1 MNHLLAK
8 IGSYPFEKLNL
19 LHTDIKPSKDVI
31 NLSIG
36 EPKLNADSKVL
47 DILNKEANSFSN
59 YPPMNA
65 LPELSEAYRQYLES
79 HFGIEN
85 VAEDEVCLV
94 AGTRE
99 GTFSIIQALF
109 NKENVKEKPYVVM
122 PNPFYQIYGG
132 ATTLAGGEAKF
143 LDCPEEDNFQPDLD
157 SLKSEDWQKC
167 QILVLCSP
175 NNPTGSVLPLSK
187 LKEIL
192 NLADKYDFYVVSD
205 ECYVDLYTSEKSC
218 PSILQASSD
227 RSDRLIALHS
237 LSKRSNLPGFRSGFA
252 CSGKKTISAY
262 KKFRSFHGV
271 SVPLP
276 IQKASVE
283 AWLNYDFVAEN
294 RKSYNDKFSL
304 AADMFKDKVSNVI
317 PEGAFYLWLDVR
329 DGQSFSKKILEK
341 EGLIVL
347 PGSYLSAEVNGFNPG
362 EKYVR
367 IALVYDF
374 ETTEEALKRIN
385 NLL

>member
-1 MNHLLAK
+1 M
-8 IGSYPFEKLNL
+8 
-19 LHTDIKPSKDVI
+19 
-31 NLSIG
+31 
-36 EPKLNADSKVL
+36 
-47 DILNKEANSFSN
+47 
-59 YPPMNA
+59 
-65 LPELSEAYRQYLES
+65 
-79 HFGIEN
+79 
-85 VAEDEVCLV
+85 
-94 AGTRE
+94 
-99 GTFSIIQALF
+99 
-109 NKENVKEKPYVVM
+109 
-122 PNPFYQIYGG
+122 
-132 ATTLAGGEAKF
+132 
-143 LDCPEEDNFQPDLD
+143 DCPEEDNFQPDLD

-187 LKEIL
+187 LKNIL
-192 NLADKYDFYVVSD
+192 DLAEKYDFYVVSD

-252 CSGKKTISAY
+252 CSSKKTISAY

-304 AADMFKDKVSNVI
+304 ASDMLKDKVRNVI
-317 PEGAFYLWLDVR
+317 PEGAFYLWLDVE

>member
-1 MNHLLAK
+1 MNHLLSK
-8 IGSYPFEKLNL
+8 IGSYPFEKLNRL
-19 LHTDIKPSKDVI
+19 LKDIKPSKEVI

-47 DILNKEANSFSN
+47 DILNKETNSFSS

-65 LPELSEAYRQYLES
+65 IPELSEAYRQYLKS

-85 VAEDEVCLV
+85 VTEDEVCLV

-109 NKENVKEKPYVVM
+109 NKENVKNKPYVVM

-143 LDCPEEDNFQPDLD
+143 LDCPEEDNFQPDLG

-187 LKEIL
+187 LKDIL
-192 NLADKYDFYVVSD
+192 DLADKYDFYVVSD
-205 ECYVDLYTSEKSC
+205 ECYVDLYTSEESC
-218 PSILQASSD
+218 PSILQASSG

-304 AADMFKDKVSNVI
+304 AADMLKDKVSNVI
-317 PEGAFYLWLDVR
+317 PEGAFYLWLDVK
-329 DGQSFSKKILEK
+329 DGESYSKKILEK

>member
-1 MNHLLAK
+1 MNHLLSK
-8 IGSYPFEKLNL
+8 IGSYPFEKLNA
-19 LHTDIKPSKDVI
+19 LHKDIKPSKDVI

-59 YPPMNA
+59 YPPMSA
-65 LPELSEAYRQYLES
+65 IPELSEAYRQYLKN

-109 NKENVKEKPYVVM
+109 NKENVKDKPYVVM

-132 ATTLAGGEAKF
+132 ATTLAGGEAMF
-143 LDCPEEDNFQPDLD
+143 LDCPEEDNFQPDLG

-175 NNPTGSVLPLSK
+175 NNPTGSILPLSK
-187 LKEIL
+187 LKVIL
-192 NLADKYDFYVVSD
+192 DLADKYDFYVVSD
-205 ECYVDLYTSEKSC
+205 ECYVDLYTSEESC

-227 RSDRLIALHS
+227 RSDRLVALHS

-304 AADMFKDKVSNVI
+304 AADIFKDKVNNVI
-317 PEGAFYLWLDVR
+317 PEGAFYLWLDVE
-329 DGQSFSKKILEK
+329 DGQSFSKNILEK

>member
-1 MNHLLAK
+1 MNHLLSK
-8 IGSYPFEKLNL
+8 IGFYPFEKLNL
-19 LHTDIKPSKDVI
+19 LLKDIKPTKDVI

-47 DILNKEANSFSN
+47 DILNQETNSFSN

-65 LPELSEAYRQYLES
+65 IPELSEAYREYLKN
-79 HFGIEN
+79 HFGIKN

-109 NKENVKEKPYVVM
+109 NKENVKDKPYIVM

-175 NNPTGSVLPLSK
+175 NNPTGSVLPLNK

-192 NLADKYDFYVVSD
+192 DLAEKYDFYVVSD

-227 RSDRLIALHS
+227 RSDRLVALHS

-294 RKSYNDKFSL
+294 RKSYKDKFSL

-317 PEGAFYLWLDVR
+317 PEGAFYLWLDVK
-329 DGQSFSKKILEK
+329 DGESFSKLIFEK

>member
-1 MNHLLAK
+1 MNHLLSK

-19 LHTDIKPSKDVI
+19 LLKEIKPSKEVI

-47 DILNKEANSFSN
+47 DILNQETKSFSN

-65 LPELSEAYRQYLES
+65 IPELSEAYRQYLKN
-79 HFGIEN
+79 HFGIKN

-109 NKENVKEKPYVVM
+109 NKENVKDKPYVVM

-132 ATTLAGGEAKF
+132 ATTLAGGKAKF
-143 LDCPEEDNFQPDLD
+143 LDCPEEKNFQPDLG
-157 SLKSEDWQKC
+157 SLKGEDWQKC

-175 NNPTGSVLPLSK
+175 NNPSGSVLPLSK
-187 LKEIL
+187 LKDIL
-192 NLADKYDFYVVSD
+192 DLAEKYDFYVVSD
-205 ECYVDLYTSEKSC
+205 ECYVDLYTSEESC
-218 PSILQASSD
+218 PSILQVSSD
-227 RSDRLIALHS
+227 RSDRLVALHS

-283 AWLNYDFVAEN
+283 AWLNFDFVAKN
-294 RKSYNDKFSL
+294 RQSYKDKFSL
-304 AADMFKDKVSNVI
+304 AADTFKDKVTNII
-317 PEGAFYLWLDVR
+317 PEGGFYLWLDVE
-329 DGQSFSKKILEK
+329 DGQSFSKNILEK

-347 PGSYLSAEVNGFNPG
+347 PGSYLSAEVNGLNPG

-374 ETTEEALKRIN
+374 ETTQEALKRIN

>member
-1 MNHLLAK
+1 MNHLLSK
-8 IGSYPFEKLNL
+8 IGSYPFEKLNRL
-19 LHTDIKPSKDVI
+19 LKDIKPSKEVI

-47 DILNKEANSFSN
+47 DILNKETNSFSS

-65 LPELSEAYRQYLES
+65 VPELSEAYRQYLKS

-85 VAEDEVCLV
+85 VTEDEVCLV

-109 NKENVKEKPYVVM
+109 NKENVKNKPYVVM

-143 LDCPEEDNFQPDLD
+143 LDCPEEDNFQPDLG
-157 SLKSEDWQKC
+157 SLSSEDWQMC

-187 LKEIL
+187 LKDIL
-192 NLADKYDFYVVSD
+192 DLADKYDFYVVSD
-205 ECYVDLYTSEKSC
+205 ECYVDLYTSEESC
-218 PSILQASSD
+218 PSILQASSG

-304 AADMFKDKVSNVI
+304 AADMLKDKVSNVI
-317 PEGAFYLWLDVR
+317 PEGAFYLWLDVK
-329 DGQSFSKKILEK
+329 DGESYSKKILEK

>member
-1 MNHLLAK
+1 MNHLLSK
-8 IGSYPFEKLNL
+8 IGPYPFEKLNL
-19 LHTDIKPSKDVI
+19 LHKDIKPSKEVI

-65 LPELSEAYRQYLES
+65 VPELSEAYRQYLKS

-167 QILVLCSP
+167 QILVICSP

-187 LKEIL
+187 LKDIL
-192 NLADKYDFYVVSD
+192 DLADKYDFYVVSD

-252 CSGKKTISAY
+252 CSGKETISAY

-304 AADMFKDKVSNVI
+304 AADMFKDK
-317 PEGAFYLWLDVR
+317 
-329 DGQSFSKKILEK
+329 
-341 EGLIVL
+341 
-347 PGSYLSAEVNGFNPG
+347 
-362 EKYVR
+362 
-367 IALVYDF
+367 
-374 ETTEEALKRIN
+374 
-385 NLL
+385 

>member
-1 MNHLLAK
+1 MNHLLSK
-8 IGSYPFEKLNL
+8 IGSYPFEKLNRL
-19 LHTDIKPSKDVI
+19 LKDIKPSKEVI

-47 DILNKEANSFSN
+47 DILNKETNSFSS

-65 LPELSEAYRQYLES
+65 VPELSEAYRQYLKS

-85 VAEDEVCLV
+85 VTEDEVCLV

-109 NKENVKEKPYVVM
+109 NKENVKNKPYVVM

-143 LDCPEEDNFQPDLD
+143 MDCPEEDNFQPDLG
-157 SLKSEDWQKC
+157 SLSSEDWQKC

-187 LKEIL
+187 LKDIL
-192 NLADKYDFYVVSD
+192 DLADEYDFYVVSD
-205 ECYVDLYTSEKSC
+205 ECYVDLYTSEESC
-218 PSILQASSD
+218 PSILQASSG

-304 AADMFKDKVSNVI
+304 AADMLKDKVSNII
-317 PEGAFYLWLDVR
+317 PEGAFYLWLDVK
-329 DGQSFSKKILEK
+329 DGESYSKKILEK

>member
-65 LPELSEAYRQYLES
+65 IPELSEAYRQYLES
-79 HFGIEN
+79 HFGIKN

-109 NKENVKEKPYVVM
+109 NKGNVKDKPYVVM

-143 LDCPEEDNFQPDLD
+143 LDCPEEDNFQPDLG

-175 NNPTGSVLPLSK
+175 NNPTGSILPLSK
-187 LKEIL
+187 LKDIL
-192 NLADKYDFYVVSD
+192 DLADKYDFYVVSD
-205 ECYVDLYTSEKSC
+205 ECYVDLYTSEELC

-252 CSGKKTISAY
+252 CSSKKTISAY

-304 AADMFKDKVSNVI
+304 AADMLKDKVSNVI

-341 EGLIVL
+341 EGLITL

-385 NLL
+385 NFL

>member
-1 MNHLLAK
+1 MNHLLSK

-65 LPELSEAYRQYLES
+65 IPELSEAYRQYLES
-79 HFGIEN
+79 HFGIKN

-187 LKEIL
+187 LKNIL
-192 NLADKYDFYVVSD
+192 DLAEKYDFYVVSD

-218 PSILQASSD
+218 PSILQASLD
-227 RSDRLIALHS
+227 RSDRLVALHS

-304 AADMFKDKVSNVI
+304 AADIFKDKVNNVI

-341 EGLIVL
+341 EGLITL

>member
-1 MNHLLAK
+1 MNHLLSK
-8 IGSYPFEKLNL
+8 IGSYPFEKLNRL
-19 LHTDIKPSKDVI
+19 LKDIKPSKEVI

-47 DILNKEANSFSN
+47 DILNKETNSFSS

-65 LPELSEAYRQYLES
+65 VPELSEAYRQYLKS

-85 VAEDEVCLV
+85 VTEDEVCLV

-109 NKENVKEKPYVVM
+109 NKENVKNKPYVVM

-143 LDCPEEDNFQPDLD
+143 LDCPEEDNFQPDLG

-187 LKEIL
+187 LKDIL
-192 NLADKYDFYVVSD
+192 DLADKYDFYVVSD
-205 ECYVDLYTSEKSC
+205 ECYVDLYTSEESC
-218 PSILQASSD
+218 PSILQASSG

-304 AADMFKDKVSNVI
+304 AADMLKDKVSNVI
-317 PEGAFYLWLDVR
+317 PEGAFYLWLDVKN
-329 DGQSFSKKILEK
+329 GESFSKNVLEK
-341 EGLIVL
+341 EGVIVL
-347 PGSYLSAEVNGFNPG
+347 PGSYLSSEVNGFNPG

-374 ETTEEALKRIN
+374 ETTKEALKRIN

>member
-1 MNHLLAK
+1 MNHLLSK
-8 IGSYPFEKLNL
+8 IGSYPFEKLNRL
-19 LHTDIKPSKDVI
+19 LKDIKPSKEVI

-47 DILNKEANSFSN
+47 DILNKETNSFSS

-65 LPELSEAYRQYLES
+65 VPELSEAYRQYLKS

-85 VAEDEVCLV
+85 VTEDEVCLV

-109 NKENVKEKPYVVM
+109 NKEDVKNKPYVVM

-143 LDCPEEDNFQPDLD
+143 LDCPEEDNFQPDLG

-187 LKEIL
+187 LKDIL
-192 NLADKYDFYVVSD
+192 DLADKYDFYVVSD
-205 ECYVDLYTSEKSC
+205 ECYVDLYTSEESC
-218 PSILQASSD
+218 PSILQASSG

-304 AADMFKDKVSNVI
+304 AADMLKDKVSNVI
-317 PEGAFYLWLDVR
+317 PEGAFYLWLDVK
-329 DGQSFSKKILEK
+329 DGESYSKKILEK

>member
-1 MNHLLAK
+1 MNHLLSK

-19 LHTDIKPSKDVI
+19 LHRDIKPSKEVI

-47 DILNKEANSFSN
+47 DILKKEANSFSS
-59 YPPMNA
+59 YPPLNA
-65 LPELSEAYRQYLES
+65 IPELSEAYRQYLES
-79 HFGIEN
+79 HFGIKN

-109 NKENVKEKPYVVM
+109 NKENVKDKPYVVR

-187 LKEIL
+187 LKNIL
-192 NLADKYDFYVVSD
+192 DLAEKYDFYVVSD

-218 PSILQASSD
+218 PSILQASLD
-227 RSDRLIALHS
+227 RSDRLVALHS

-262 KKFRSFHGV
+262 KKFRSFHVV

-276 IQKASVE
+276 IQKASAE

-304 AADMFKDKVSNVI
+304 AADIFKDKVNNVI
-317 PEGAFYLWLDVR
+317 PEGAFYLWLDVV
-329 DGQSFSKKILEK
+329 DGQSFSKNILEK

>member
-1 MNHLLAK
+1 MNHLLSK
-8 IGSYPFEKLNL
+8 IGSYPFEKLNRL
-19 LHTDIKPSKDVI
+19 LKDIKPSKEVI

-47 DILNKEANSFSN
+47 DILNKETNSFSS

-65 LPELSEAYRQYLES
+65 VPELSEAYRQYLKS

-85 VAEDEVCLV
+85 VTEDEVCLV

-109 NKENVKEKPYVVM
+109 NKENVKNKPYVVM

-143 LDCPEEDNFQPDLD
+143 LDCPEEDNFQPDLG

-187 LKEIL
+187 LKDIL
-192 NLADKYDFYVVSD
+192 DLADKYDFYVVSD
-205 ECYVDLYTSEKSC
+205 ECYVDLYTSEESC
-218 PSILQASSD
+218 PSILQASSG

-304 AADMFKDKVSNVI
+304 AADMLKDKVSNVI
-317 PEGAFYLWLDVR
+317 PEGAFYLWLDVK
-329 DGQSFSKKILEK
+329 DGESYSKKILEK

>member
-1 MNHLLAK
+1 MNHLLSK
-8 IGSYPFEKLNL
+8 IGPYPFEKLNL
-19 LHTDIKPSKDVI
+19 LHKDIKPSKEVI

-65 LPELSEAYRQYLES
+65 VPELSEAYRQYLKN
-79 HFGIEN
+79 HFGIKN
-85 VAEDEVCLV
+85 VSEDEVCLV

-187 LKEIL
+187 LKDIL
-192 NLADKYDFYVVSD
+192 DLADKYDFYVVSD
-205 ECYVDLYTSEKSC
+205 ECYVDLYTSEESC

-227 RSDRLIALHS
+227 RSDRLVALHS

>member
-1 MNHLLAK
+1 MNHLLSK
-8 IGSYPFEKLNL
+8 IGSYPFEKLNFL
-19 LHTDIKPSKDVI
+19 LKDIKPSKEVI

-47 DILNKEANSFSN
+47 DILNQETKSFSN

-65 LPELSEAYRQYLES
+65 IPELSEAYRQYLKN
-79 HFGIEN
+79 HFGIKN

-109 NKENVKEKPYVVM
+109 NRENVKDKPYVVM

-143 LDCPEEDNFQPDLD
+143 LDCPEENNFLPDLD

-187 LKEIL
+187 LKDIL
-192 NLADKYDFYVVSD
+192 DLAEKYDFYVVSD

-283 AWLNYDFVAEN
+283 AWMNYDFVAEN
-294 RKSYNDKFSL
+294 RKSYKDKFSL
-304 AADMFKDKVSNVI
+304 AADMLKDKVSNVI
-317 PEGAFYLWLDVR
+317 PEGAFYLWLDVK

>member
-1 MNHLLAK
+1 MNHLLSK
-8 IGSYPFEKLNL
+8 IGSYPFEKLNRL
-19 LHTDIKPSKDVI
+19 LKDIKPSKEVI

-47 DILNKEANSFSN
+47 DILNKETNSFSS

-65 LPELSEAYRQYLES
+65 VPELSEAYRQYLKS

-85 VAEDEVCLV
+85 VTEDEVCPV

-99 GTFSIIQALF
+99 GTFSIIQTLF
-109 NKENVKEKPYVVM
+109 NKENVKKKPYVVM

-143 LDCPEEDNFQPDLD
+143 LDCPEEDNFQPNLG
-157 SLKSEDWQKC
+157 SLESEDWQKC

-187 LKEIL
+187 LKDIL
-192 NLADKYDFYVVSD
+192 DLAEKYDFYVVSD
-205 ECYVDLYTSEKSC
+205 ECYVDLYTSEESC
-218 PSILQASSD
+218 PSILQASSG

-304 AADMFKDKVSNVI
+304 AADMLKDKVSNVI
-317 PEGAFYLWLDVR
+317 PEGAFYLWLDVK
-329 DGQSFSKKILEK
+329 DGESYSKKILEK

>member
-1 MNHLLAK
+1 MNHLLSK
-8 IGSYPFEKLNL
+8 IGSYPFEKLNRL
-19 LHTDIKPSKDVI
+19 LKDIKPSKEVI

-47 DILNKEANSFSN
+47 DILNKETNSFSS

-65 LPELSEAYRQYLES
+65 VPELSEAYRQYLKS

-85 VAEDEVCLV
+85 VTEDEVCLV

-109 NKENVKEKPYVVM
+109 NKENVKNKPYVVM

-143 LDCPEEDNFQPDLD
+143 LDCPEEDNFQPNLG

-187 LKEIL
+187 LKDIL
-192 NLADKYDFYVVSD
+192 DLADKYDFYVVSD
-205 ECYVDLYTSEKSC
+205 ECYVDLYTSEESC
-218 PSILQASSD
+218 PSILQASSG

-304 AADMFKDKVSNVI
+304 AADMLKDKVSNVI
-317 PEGAFYLWLDVR
+317 PEGAFYLWLDVK
-329 DGQSFSKKILEK
+329 DGESYSKKILEK

>member
-1 MNHLLAK
+1 MNHLLSK
-8 IGSYPFEKLNL
+8 IGSYPFEKLNRL
-19 LHTDIKPSKDVI
+19 LKDIKPSKEVI

-47 DILNKEANSFSN
+47 DILNKESNSFSS
-59 YPPMNA
+59 YPPLNA
-65 LPELSEAYRQYLES
+65 VPELSEAYRQYLKNHFSIES
-79 HFGIEN
+79 

-109 NKENVKEKPYVVM
+109 NKENVKNKPYVVM

-143 LDCPEEDNFQPDLD
+143 MDCPEEDNFQPNLG
-157 SLKSEDWQKC
+157 SLESEDWQKC

-187 LKEIL
+187 LKDIL
-192 NLADKYDFYVVSD
+192 DLADEYDFYVVSD
-205 ECYVDLYTSEKSC
+205 ECYVDLYTSEESC
-218 PSILQASSD
+218 PSILQASSG

-304 AADMFKDKVSNVI
+304 AADMLKDKVSNVI
-317 PEGAFYLWLDVR
+317 PEGAFYLWLDVK
-329 DGQSFSKKILEK
+329 DGESYSKKILEK

>member
-1 MNHLLAK
+1 MNHLLNK

-19 LHTDIKPSKDVI
+19 LHKDIKPSKEVI

-36 EPKLNADSKVL
+36 EPKLNSDSKVL
-47 DILNKEANSFSN
+47 DILNQETKSFSN

-65 LPELSEAYRQYLES
+65 IPELSEAYREYLKN
-79 HFGIEN
+79 HFGIKN

-99 GTFSIIQALF
+99 GTFSIIQSLF
-109 NKENVKEKPYVVM
+109 NKENVKDKPYVVM

-175 NNPTGSVLPLSK
+175 NNPTGSVLPLGK

-192 NLADKYDFYVVSD
+192 DLAEKYDFYVVSD

-227 RSDRLIALHS
+227 RSDRLVALHS

-262 KKFRSFHGV
+262 KKFRSFHRV

-294 RKSYNDKFSL
+294 RKSYKDKFSL
-304 AADMFKDKVSNVI
+304 AADTFEDKVRNVI
-317 PEGAFYLWLDVR
+317 PGGAFYLWLDVN
-329 DGQSFSKKILEK
+329 DGESFSKIILEK

>member
-1 MNHLLAK
+1 MNHLLSK
-8 IGSYPFEKLNL
+8 IGSYPFEKLNRL
-19 LHTDIKPSKDVI
+19 LKDIKPSKEVI

-47 DILNKEANSFSN
+47 DILNKETNSFSS

-65 LPELSEAYRQYLES
+65 VPELSEAYRQYLKS

-85 VAEDEVCLV
+85 VTEDEVCPV

-99 GTFSIIQALF
+99 GTFSIIQTLF
-109 NKENVKEKPYVVM
+109 NKENVKKKPYVVM

-143 LDCPEEDNFQPDLD
+143 LDCPEEDNFQPDLG

-187 LKEIL
+187 LKDIL
-192 NLADKYDFYVVSD
+192 DLADKYDFYVVSD
-205 ECYVDLYTSEKSC
+205 ECYVDLYTSEESC
-218 PSILQASSD
+218 PSILQASSG

-304 AADMFKDKVSNVI
+304 AADMLKDKVSNVI
-317 PEGAFYLWLDVR
+317 PEGAFYLWLDVK
-329 DGQSFSKKILEK
+329 DGESYSKKILEK

-347 PGSYLSAEVNGFNPG
+347 PGSYLSAEINGFNPG

>member
-1 MNHLLAK
+1 MNHLLSK
-8 IGSYPFEKLNL
+8 IGSYPFEKLNRL
-19 LHTDIKPSKDVI
+19 LKDIKPSKEVI

-47 DILNKEANSFSN
+47 DILNKETNSFSS

-65 LPELSEAYRQYLES
+65 VPELSEAYRQYLKS

-85 VAEDEVCLV
+85 VTEDEVCLV

-109 NKENVKEKPYVVM
+109 NKENVKNKPYVVM

-143 LDCPEEDNFQPDLD
+143 LDCPEEDNFQPDLG

-187 LKEIL
+187 LKDIL
-192 NLADKYDFYVVSD
+192 DLADKYDFYVVSD
-205 ECYVDLYTSEKSC
+205 ECYVDLYTSEESC
-218 PSILQASSD
+218 PSILQASSG

-304 AADMFKDKVSNVI
+304 AADMLKDKVSNVI
-317 PEGAFYLWLDVR
+317 PEGAFYLWLDVK
-329 DGQSFSKKILEK
+329 DGESYSKKILEK

-347 PGSYLSAEVNGFNPG
+347 PGSYLSAEINGFNPG

>member
-1 MNHLLAK
+1 MNHLLSK
-8 IGSYPFEKLNL
+8 IGPYPFEKLNL
-19 LHTDIKPSKDVI
+19 LHKDIKPSKEVI

-65 LPELSEAYRQYLES
+65 VPELSEAYRQYLKS
-79 HFGIEN
+79 HFGIKN

-187 LKEIL
+187 LKDIL
-192 NLADKYDFYVVSD
+192 DLADKYDFYVVSD
-205 ECYVDLYTSEKSC
+205 ECYVDLYTSEESC

-227 RSDRLIALHS
+227 RSDRLVALHS

-252 CSGKKTISAY
+252 CSGKKTISAF

-304 AADMFKDKVSNVI
+304 AADMLKDKVSNVI

>member
-47 DILNKEANSFSN
+47 DISKKEANSFSS
-59 YPPMNA
+59 YPPLNA
-65 LPELSEAYRQYLES
+65 IPELSEAYRQYLES
-79 HFGIEN
+79 HFGIKN

-187 LKEIL
+187 LKNIL
-192 NLADKYDFYVVSD
+192 DLAEKYDFYVVSD

-304 AADMFKDKVSNVI
+304 AADMLKDKVSNVI

-362 EKYVR
+362 EKYAR

>member
-1 MNHLLAK
+1 MNHLLSK
-8 IGSYPFEKLNL
+8 IGSYPFEKLNRL
-19 LHTDIKPSKDVI
+19 LKDIKPSKEVI

-47 DILNKEANSFSN
+47 DILNKETNSFSS

-65 LPELSEAYRQYLES
+65 VPELSEAYRQYLKS

-85 VAEDEVCLV
+85 VTEDEVCLV

-157 SLKSEDWQKC
+157 SLKGEDWQKC

-187 LKEIL
+187 LKDVL
-192 NLADKYDFYVVSD
+192 GLAEKYDFYVVSD

-276 IQKASVE
+276 IQKASIQ
-283 AWLNYDFVAEN
+283 AWLNHDFVAEN
-294 RKSYNDKFSL
+294 RKSYKDKFNL
-304 AADMFKDKVSNVI
+304 AADMFKDKVGNVI
-317 PEGAFYLWLDVR
+317 PEGAFYLWLDVG

-347 PGSYLSAEVNGFNPG
+347 PGSYLSSEVNGFNPG

-374 ETTEEALKRIN
+374 ENTEEALKRIN

>member
-1 MNHLLAK
+1 MNHLLSK
-8 IGSYPFEKLNL
+8 IGSYPFEKLNRL
-19 LHTDIKPSKDVI
+19 LKDIKPSKEVI

-47 DILNKEANSFSN
+47 DILNKETNSFSS

-65 LPELSEAYRQYLES
+65 VPELSEAYRQYLKS

-85 VAEDEVCLV
+85 VTEDEVCLV

-109 NKENVKEKPYVVM
+109 NKENVKNKPYVVM

-143 LDCPEEDNFQPDLD
+143 MDCPEEDNFQPDLG

-187 LKEIL
+187 LKDIL
-192 NLADKYDFYVVSD
+192 DLADKYDFYVVSD
-205 ECYVDLYTSEKSC
+205 ECYVDLYTSEESC
-218 PSILQASSD
+218 PSILQASSG

-304 AADMFKDKVSNVI
+304 AADMLKDKVSNVI
-317 PEGAFYLWLDVR
+317 PEGAFYLWLDVK
-329 DGQSFSKKILEK
+329 DGESYSKKILEK

>member
-304 AADMFKDKVSNVI
+304 AVDTFKDKVSNVI

>member
-1 MNHLLAK
+1 MNHLLNK
-8 IGSYPFEKLNL
+8 IGSYPFEKLNIL
-19 LHTDIKPSKDVI
+19 LKDIKPSKEVI

-36 EPKLNADSKVL
+36 EPKLNSDSKVL
-47 DILNKEANSFSN
+47 DILNQETNSFSN

-65 LPELSEAYRQYLES
+65 IPELSEAYRGYLKN
-79 HFGIEN
+79 HFGIKN

-99 GTFSIIQALF
+99 GTFSIIQSLF
-109 NKENVKEKPYVVM
+109 NKENVKDKPYVVM

-175 NNPTGSVLPLSK
+175 NNPTGSVLPLGK

-192 NLADKYDFYVVSD
+192 DLAEKYDFYVVSD

-227 RSDRLIALHS
+227 RSDRLVALHS

-294 RKSYNDKFSL
+294 RKSYKDKFSL
-304 AADMFKDKVSNVI
+304 AADTFEDKVRNVI
-317 PEGAFYLWLDVR
+317 PGGAFYLWLDVN
-329 DGQSFSKKILEK
+329 DGESFSKIILEK

>member
-1 MNHLLAK
+1 MNHLLSK

-19 LHTDIKPSKDVI
+19 LLKDINPSKEVI

-36 EPKLNADSKVL
+36 EPKLNADLRVL
-47 DILNKEANSFSN
+47 DILNKETNSFSS

-65 LPELSEAYRQYLES
+65 IPELSEAYRQYLKS
-79 HFGIEN
+79 HFGIKN

-143 LDCPEEDNFQPDLD
+143 LDCPEENNFQPDLD
-157 SLKSEDWQKC
+157 SLRSEDWQKC

-187 LKEIL
+187 LKDIL
-192 NLADKYDFYVVSD
+192 DLADKYDFYVVSD
-205 ECYVDLYTSEKSC
+205 ECYVDLYSSEESC
-218 PSILQASSD
+218 PSILQASSN

-294 RKSYNDKFSL
+294 RKSYSDKFSL
-304 AADMFKDKVSNVI
+304 ASDMLKDKVSNVI
-317 PEGAFYLWLDVR
+317 PEGAFYLWLDVE

-347 PGSYLSAEVNGFNPG
+347 PGSYLSAEANGFNPG

-374 ETTEEALKRIN
+374 ETTEEALKRIS

>member
-1 MNHLLAK
+1 MNHLLSK
-8 IGSYPFEKLNL
+8 IGSYPFEKLNFL
-19 LHTDIKPSKDVI
+19 LKDIKPPKDVI

-47 DILNKEANSFSN
+47 DILNKEINSFSN

-65 LPELSEAYRQYLES
+65 VPELSEAYRQYLKS
-79 HFGIEN
+79 HFGIKN

-187 LKEIL
+187 LKDIL
-192 NLADKYDFYVVSD
+192 DLADKYDFYVVSD
-205 ECYVDLYTSEKSC
+205 ECYVDLYTSEESC

-227 RSDRLIALHS
+227 RSDRLVALHS

>member
-1 MNHLLAK
+1 MNHLLSK
-8 IGSYPFEKLNL
+8 IGSYPFEKLNFL
-19 LHTDIKPSKDVI
+19 LKDIKPSKDVI

-47 DILNKEANSFSN
+47 DILNKETNSFSN

-65 LPELSEAYRQYLES
+65 VPELSDAYRQYLKS
-79 HFGIEN
+79 HFGIKN

-109 NKENVKEKPYVVM
+109 NKENVKDKPYVVM

-157 SLKSEDWQKC
+157 SLKSEDWQMC

-187 LKEIL
+187 LKDIL
-192 NLADKYDFYVVSD
+192 DLAVKYDFYVVSD
-205 ECYVDLYTSEKSC
+205 ECYVDLYTSEESC

-227 RSDRLIALHS
+227 RSDRLVALHS

-252 CSGKKTISAY
+252 CSSKRTISAY

-304 AADMFKDKVSNVI
+304 ASDMLKDKVSNVI

-347 PGSYLSAEVNGFNPG
+347 PGSYLSTEVNGFNPG

-374 ETTEEALKRIN
+374 ETTEEALKRIS

>member
-1 MNHLLAK
+1 MNHLLSK
-8 IGSYPFEKLNL
+8 IGSYPFEKLNRL
-19 LHTDIKPSKDVI
+19 LKDIKPSKEVI

-47 DILNKEANSFSN
+47 DILNKETNSFSS

-65 LPELSEAYRQYLES
+65 VPELSEAYRQYLKS

-85 VAEDEVCLV
+85 VTEDEVCLV

-143 LDCPEEDNFQPDLD
+143 LDCPEEDNFQPDLG

-187 LKEIL
+187 LKDIL
-192 NLADKYDFYVVSD
+192 DLADKYDFYVVSD
-205 ECYVDLYTSEKSC
+205 ECYVDLYTSEESC
-218 PSILQASSD
+218 PSILQASSG

-304 AADMFKDKVSNVI
+304 AADMLKDKVSNVI
-317 PEGAFYLWLDVR
+317 PEGAFYLWLDVK
-329 DGQSFSKKILEK
+329 DGESYSKKILEK

>member
-1 MNHLLAK
+1 MNHLLSK
-8 IGSYPFEKLNL
+8 IGSYPFEKLNFL
-19 LHTDIKPSKDVI
+19 LKEIKPSKEVI

-47 DILNKEANSFSN
+47 DILNQETKSFSN

-65 LPELSEAYRQYLES
+65 IPELSEAYRQYLKN
-79 HFGIEN
+79 HFGIKN

-109 NKENVKEKPYVVM
+109 NKENVKDKPYVVM

-143 LDCPEEDNFQPDLD
+143 LDCPEEKNFQPDLD
-157 SLKSEDWQKC
+157 SLKGEDWQKC

-175 NNPTGSVLPLSK
+175 NNPSGSVLPLSK
-187 LKEIL
+187 LKDIL
-192 NLADKYDFYVVSD
+192 DLAEKYDFYVVSD
-205 ECYVDLYTSEKSC
+205 ECYVDLYTSEESC

-227 RSDRLIALHS
+227 RSDRLVALHS

-283 AWLNYDFVAEN
+283 AWLNFDFVAKN
-294 RKSYNDKFSL
+294 RESYKEKFSL
-304 AADMFKDKVSNVI
+304 AADTFKDKVTNII
-317 PEGAFYLWLDVR
+317 PEGAFYLWLDVE
-329 DGQSFSKKILEK
+329 DGQSFSKNILEK

-347 PGSYLSAEVNGFNPG
+347 PGSYLSAEVNGINPG

>member
-1 MNHLLAK
+1 MNHLLSK

-19 LHTDIKPSKDVI
+19 LLKDIKPSKEVI

-47 DILNKEANSFSN
+47 DILNAETNSFSN

-65 LPELSEAYRQYLES
+65 ITELSEAYRQYLER

-109 NKENVKEKPYVVM
+109 NKKNVKDKPYVVM

-157 SLKSEDWQKC
+157 SLKSEDWMKC

-175 NNPTGSVLPLSK
+175 NNPTGSVLPLS
-187 LKEIL
+187 L
-192 NLADKYDFYVVSD
+192 S
-205 ECYVDLYTSEKSC
+205 
-218 PSILQASSD
+218 
-227 RSDRLIALHS
+227 LIH
-237 LSKRSNLPGFRSGFA
+237 
-252 CSGKKTISAY
+252 I
-262 KKFRSFHGV
+262 
-271 SVPLP
+271 
-276 IQKASVE
+276 
-283 AWLNYDFVAEN
+283 
-294 RKSYNDKFSL
+294 
-304 AADMFKDKVSNVI
+304 
-317 PEGAFYLWLDVR
+317 
-329 DGQSFSKKILEK
+329 
-341 EGLIVL
+341 
-347 PGSYLSAEVNGFNPG
+347 
-362 EKYVR
+362 
-367 IALVYDF
+367 
-374 ETTEEALKRIN
+374 
-385 NLL
+385 

>member
-1 MNHLLAK
+1 MNHLLSK
-8 IGSYPFEKLNL
+8 IGSYPFEKLNRL
-19 LHTDIKPSKDVI
+19 LKDIKPSKEVI

-47 DILNKEANSFSN
+47 DILNKETNSFSS

-65 LPELSEAYRQYLES
+65 VPELSEAYRQYLKS

-85 VAEDEVCLV
+85 VTEDEVCLV

-109 NKENVKEKPYVVM
+109 NKENVKNKPYVVM

-143 LDCPEEDNFQPDLD
+143 MDCPEEDNFQPDLG

-187 LKEIL
+187 LKDIL
-192 NLADKYDFYVVSD
+192 DLADKYDFYVVSD
-205 ECYVDLYTSEKSC
+205 ECYVDLYTSEESC
-218 PSILQASSD
+218 PSILQASSG

-304 AADMFKDKVSNVI
+304 AADMLKDKVSNVI
-317 PEGAFYLWLDVR
+317 PEGAFYLWLDVK
-329 DGQSFSKKILEK
+329 DGESYSKKILEK

-347 PGSYLSAEVNGFNPG
+347 PGSYLSAEINGFNPG